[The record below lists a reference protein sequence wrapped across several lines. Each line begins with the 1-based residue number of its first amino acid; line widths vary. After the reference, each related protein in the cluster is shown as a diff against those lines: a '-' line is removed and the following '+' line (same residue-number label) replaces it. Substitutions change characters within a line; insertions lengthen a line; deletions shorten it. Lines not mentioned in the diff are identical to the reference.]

1 MKDMSKGPQCGP
13 FFMKTNQ
20 ILENVKRVNGIV
32 IYDPI
37 GKCEIIRVPTFLNKD
52 DCKRLINL
60 VAEKADKSIH
70 LDFASGKANPH
81 GAIRNSNTRVI
92 SPTCEYILEHLIRI
106 ADILCTP
113 ETHAEPVNLIH
124 YDQGGYFEQH
134 LDAYS
139 EIHFAMAEYGS
150 SDRLTDLISA
160 GNRTWTAMIF
170 LNENF
175 SGGET
180 VFPRL
185 GINLIPRE
193 GDLICWKNT
202 VDSNPILTSLHSG
215 AKVTDGSKF
224 VAVIPFRER
233 PCSQEDPSYYI

>member
-1 MKDMSKGPQCGP
+1 MRSL

-20 ILENVKRVNGIV
+20 ILENVKRTNGVI

-52 DCKRLINL
+52 ECVKLINL

-70 LDFASGKANPH
+70 LDFVSGKASPK

-92 SPTCEYILEHLIRI
+92 SPTCEHIFNHLNRI
-106 ADILCTP
+106 AEILCTP

-139 EIHFAMAEYGS
+139 QIHFAIY
-150 SDRLTDLISA
+150 
-160 GNRTWTAMIF
+160 
-170 LNENF
+170 
-175 SGGET
+175 
-180 VFPRL
+180 
-185 GINLIPRE
+185 
-193 GDLICWKNT
+193 
-202 VDSNPILTSLHSG
+202 
-215 AKVTDGSKF
+215 
-224 VAVIPFRER
+224 
-233 PCSQEDPSYYI
+233 